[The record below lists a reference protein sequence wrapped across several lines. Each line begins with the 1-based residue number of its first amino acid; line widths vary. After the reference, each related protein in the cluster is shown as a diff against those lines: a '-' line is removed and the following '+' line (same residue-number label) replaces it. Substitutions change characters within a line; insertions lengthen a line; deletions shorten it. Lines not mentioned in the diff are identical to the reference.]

1 MRIAAFVGTIVPVVL
16 AASAARAQGV
26 PTGAPPP
33 EAKVEVTGPKGPLD
47 APKIA
52 KPSTDVTNVTLS
64 AGGLLA
70 SGNSRT
76 LALSANGAFDM
87 RRGDNG
93 FAASLVT
100 NYGES
105 AAKSGDPMRASS
117 ENFQGRL
124 RYDRYLND
132 SMSLFLIGTGRYDRF
147 QGLAFRLNLDPG
159 FKYIILKDDVSALW
173 AEAGYDFQYDIRTD
187 SGRTPKDATSAP
199 LDRTV
204 TDHSARVFVGYRR
217 AFSSDVTFSTGLE
230 FLQSFANRDIGDKD
244 TRLNFDAILAA
255 KLFEGFSLGVGF
267 SARYDRLP
275 LPGKENLDTITS
287 LSIIYGWTDAKPKE
301 KEEVKC
307 PACPEPAPCPNGAP
321 PPPHPPGADPL
332 PPPPAGGPP
341 PAPPAPAGVVPPPAP
356 VPAPAPAPAPMG
368 AAPAAP
374 AGNGGVTITTT
385 GGAGGA
391 TVAPPKH

>member
-1 MRIAAFVGTIVPVVL
+1 MRIAAFVGTIVPVLL

-87 RRGDNG
+87 RRGDNA
-93 FAASLVT
+93 FAASLIT

-105 AAKSGDPMRASS
+105 AAKSGDPMKASS

-159 FKYIILKDDVSALW
+159 FKYIVLKDDVSALW

-187 SGRTPKDATSAP
+187 SGRAPKDPTSGP

-275 LPGKENLDTITS
+275 LPEKKELDTITT
-287 LSIIYGWTDAKPKE
+287 LSIIYGWSDAKPKE

-307 PACPEPAPCPNGAP
+307 PACPEPAPCPNGINP
-321 PPPHPPGADPL
+321 PPPPPPGADPL
-332 PPPPAGGPP
+332 P
-341 PAPPAPAGVVPPPAP
+341 PAPPAPAGVVPPPPP
-356 VPAPAPAPAPMG
+356 VAPAPPPVG
-368 AAPAAP
+368 AAPAAAP

-385 GGAGGA
+385 GAGGA
-391 TVAPPKH
+391 SVAPPKH